1 MSAVHDDKS
10 DQLQRVRER
19 FTRTADDFSRFA
31 LAVRG
36 ADAERLA
43 RLAVSDVSAPIRLAL
58 DVACGPGTFARG
70 LAPHAGFVLGVD
82 YTPAMLAKARHA
94 SAQARLANLGFACA
108 DGNRLPVRDAAL
120 DLAACG
126 YSFHHFADPARP
138 LREMAR
144 VVRRGGRVAVA
155 DLIVLEGA
163 DGEANNRIER
173 ARDASHARTLTAAEL
188 RRMFAE
194 AGLVVRAAE
203 MGESM
208 RAFDDWMRNVSHP
221 PGSEV
226 YRAVRPLMEAA
237 IGRDTTG
244 FRPRWKADEPDAIEF
259 VQTTFYVVGEKL

>member
-1 MSAVHDDKS
+1 MNAPQDDKKE
-10 DQLQRVRER
+10 QLQRVRER
-19 FTRTADDFSRFA
+19 FTRTADDFARFA
-31 LAVRG
+31 LAVRS

-43 RLAVSDVSAPIRLAL
+43 RLAVEDLPAPVRLAL

-70 LAPHAGFVLGVD
+70 LARYARFVVGVD

-94 SAQARLANLGFACA
+94 SAESRFANLTFVCG
-108 DGNRLPVRDAAL
+108 DGNRLPLADASL

-155 DLIVLEGA
+155 DLIVPEGVG
-163 DGEANNRIER
+163 GEANNRIER
-173 ARDASHARTLTAAEL
+173 VRDASHTRTLTADEL
-188 RRMFAE
+188 RNLFE
-194 AGLVVRAAE
+194 KAGLVVRAAE
-203 MGESM
+203 VGASP

-226 YRAVRPLMEAA
+226 YRAVRALMEAQ

-244 FRPRWKADEPDAIEF
+244 FQPRWKDGDPGAIEF
-259 VQTTFYVVGEKL
+259 VQTTIYVVGEKP